1 MYSACIGMDLVVSA
15 QSEVRWGRQFVCD
28 AASRE
33 LFKTAKYKVYCM
45 CVFIYRVCL
54 HIYSFVC
61 IASEIASE
69 KKRTRPGKWKEK
81 KKKKIKVCAFEP
93 VLFLCDLVAVDA
105 LNESVCWCICML
117 ALYSYCKTSRLIF
130 QSACQCTCAVMHAVD
145 NLLWVVCACPYVGGR
160 GIAHTHIQPYMS

>member
-1 MYSACIGMDLVVSA
+1 MSVCWNALPGLLLFISMCSACISGWIWLCQHKLRLDGAGSLWHCVKRALQDCEV
-15 QSEVRWGRQFVCD
+15 QSILHVC
-28 AASRE
+28 
-33 LFKTAKYKVYCM
+33 M
-45 CVFIYRVCL
+45 FIYRVCL

-69 KKRTRPGKWKEK
+69 KKRTRPGKWKK
-81 KKKKIKVCAFEP
+81 KKSKCAFEP

-105 LNESVCWCICML
+105 LNESVCWCLCML

-145 NLLWVVCACPYVGGR
+145 SLL
-160 GIAHTHIQPYMS
+160 